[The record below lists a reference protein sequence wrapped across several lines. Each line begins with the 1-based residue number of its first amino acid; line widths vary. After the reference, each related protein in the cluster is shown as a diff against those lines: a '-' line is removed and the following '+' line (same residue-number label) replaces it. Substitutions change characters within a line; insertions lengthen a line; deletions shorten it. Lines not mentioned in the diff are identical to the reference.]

1 MLYTERGERRKR
13 QRDRDRHTHTEIMSL
28 DCLCCVCVYFL
39 LWIHCC
45 KCTPIYMSIYYLTTL
60 DEWLNLYL
68 YDNSILFFKTTNFST
83 YFTDHI
89 AISPII

>member
-13 QRDRDRHTHTEIMSL
+13 QRETDRHTQRS
-28 DCLCCVCVYFL
+28 CLWIVCVCVYFL

-83 YFTDHI
+83 YVTDHI